1 MKKKIITIVIT
12 AVIMCVSVL
21 SSVSVVSVAS
31 AESGGILV
39 IGDGIAAG
47 SGLGENEKSY
57 VKIISEASG
66 KTITDE
72 TDSSYRTADIL
83 KLVKTDKL
91 KEEISQNDIVIIS
104 AGSNDIIEPVLET
117 VSKMGCKT
125 LDEAA
130 EKISMSSDEVKAL
143 YKNLTSEKMYIED
156 GITEIYETVKTAN
169 PNARIVVQNI
179 YNPLDINVQKLT
191 VKLSTMKVTLES
203 DVLEEINEVIA
214 ELDGAYVADISKKF
228 SGNADFYTNCENLDA
243 MPVQAGHIA
252 IAAEILDIL
261 GIKDKSNSMSDA
273 IDNLSGDTK
282 KTYIKDHTDDFKK
295 TISYSTSQIGDVNGD
310 GDVDAKDAVRILVYY
325 ANTLAEKED
334 TIDSTAS
341 DLNFDGVCNSNDA
354 VLVLRFY
361 AENLV
366 NPGTAVIDFLKE
378 AVN

>member
-143 YKNLTSEKMYIED
+143 YKNLTSEKMDIED

-214 ELDGAYVADISKKF
+214 EFDGAYVADISKKF

-366 NPGTAVIDFLKE
+366 NPGTTVIDFLKE

>member
-1 MKKKIITIVIT
+1 MKKKIITILIA

-31 AESGGILV
+31 AENGGILV

-57 VKIISEASG
+57 TQIISKASG

-72 TDSSYRTADIL
+72 TNSSYKTADVL
-83 KLVKTDKL
+83 ELVKTDKL
-91 KEEISQNDIVIIS
+91 KEEISQNDIIIIS
-104 AGSNDIIEPVLET
+104 VGSNDIIEPVLET

-125 LDEAA
+125 LSEAA
-130 EKISMSSDEVKAL
+130 EKISVSSDEVKAL
-143 YKNLTSEKMYIED
+143 YENLTSEKIDIED
-156 GITEIYETVKTAN
+156 GIEEIYETVKTAN

-203 DVLEEINEVIA
+203 DVLKEINEVIA
-214 ELDGAYVADISKKF
+214 DLDGAYVADISTKF

-252 IAAEILDIL
+252 IAAEIFDIL
-261 GIKDKSNSMSDA
+261 GIKDKSDSMSDA
-273 IDNLSGDTK
+273 IDNLPDDTK

-295 TISYSTSQIGDVNGD
+295 TINYSTSQIGDVNND
-310 GDVDAKDAVRILVYY
+310 GAVDSKDAVRILVYY
-325 ANTLAEKED
+325 ANTLAGKED

-341 DLNFDGVCNSNDA
+341 DLNFDGSCDSNDA

-361 AENLV
+361 AENLIDSSI
-366 NPGTAVIDFLKE
+366 TVIDFLKE
-378 AVN
+378 AVS